1 MRHIIHTLFLSATL
15 ALCANL
21 AHADDHGDVS
31 KLIRAGMN
39 GDAIT
44 KADAYLAG
52 KPKDPQMRFLKGV
65 AQNAMGK
72 TEEAVGTFNKL
83 IEDYPE
89 LPEPY
94 NNLGV
99 IYAGKNQY
107 DKARAAFEMAVRN
120 NPGYAVAHE
129 NLGDVHVR
137 LANQAYIKALQID
150 PSNPSVVPKLKLT
163 QDMFA
168 PKVSAKAKK

>member
-1 MRHIIHTLFLSATL
+1 MRHTVQTLLLSAAL
-15 ALCANL
+15 VLCAG
-21 AHADDHGDVS
+21 AVHADDYSDVS

-39 GDAIT
+39 GDAVT

-72 TEEAVGTFNKL
+72 SDDAVSTFTTL

-129 NLGDVHVR
+129 NLGDVYVR
-137 LANQAYIKALQID
+137 LANQSYSKSLQID
-150 PSNPSVVPKLKLT
+150 PSSPTVLPKLKLT
-163 QDMFA
+163 QEMFA
-168 PKVSAKAKK
+168 PKGTPKAKK